1 MQRFYLKKSE
11 KTQQVEA
18 IVADL
23 EMRLSALQGDEVI
36 SKSLAKETKEEKIEI
51 LQNHITN
58 LNSLHEYVESFF
70 EAWVQE
76 QKQLNDV
83 ES

>member
-11 KTQQVEA
+11 KAQYIEA

-23 EMRLSALQGDEVI
+23 EMRLNALQGDEVI
-36 SKSLAKETKEEKIEI
+36 SQSMAKETKEEKIEI

-58 LNSLHEYVESFF
+58 LNSLHKYVESFF
-70 EAWVQE
+70 EAWMQE
-76 QKQLNDV
+76 QKQLNNV